1 MTDKVFGMLGLA
13 AKSGKVVSGG
23 DTCERLIRK
32 SVQPLVVLAEDA
44 SENTKER
51 FINCAAIREKKT
63 AIRIYGT
70 CEELGKYIG
79 KESRSVLIITDK
91 DFANSIMKL
100 MDCASREN
108 GGGDI
113 GKNQGL

>member
-13 AKSGKVVSGG
+13 AKSGMVVSGS
-23 DTCERLIRK
+23 DICERLMAK
-32 SVQPLVVLAEDA
+32 SAQPLVVLATDA
-44 SENTKER
+44 SENTKNK
-51 FINCAAIREKKT
+51 FLSKAVIKEKKT
-63 AIRIYGT
+63 AVRIYGT

-79 KESRSVLIITDK
+79 KENRSILIITDRN
-91 DFANSIMKL
+91 FADCIMKL